1 MEYVC
6 PEPHCQPIRPLAFS
20 PPETLISTLLC
31 PVPSRHP
38 DVRPMECKGVHPDH
52 FHEQHLA
59 RRRAVQCDDAKMS
72 YDDATLLIRRWFTD
86 FDSFH
91 GFVGNPVVLTRLLTV
106 LHALGSPEPLQ
117 GDYLFE
123 RDVRCHPR
131 VVPVPGGNLD
141 MLIWLAWRYMHAFA
155 FEGVALVDKLEAES
169 DSLAAATLLFKLVT
183 PAGTVPGHDFPRAIN
198 RSVPEAAIALWPGPV
213 SAMRPSMISAV
224 RLLGRGVRTGR
235 VDHPSGQRMRGA
247 LYSYVKPV
255 GVDERTWNYL
265 AYCRAARDVL
275 QAVVE
280 LLRLVGHIVALG
292 RRMVCPLT
300 PYIGMDYGT
309 PGLCPAAPLAED
321 WGVCATLLR
330 EVLKLDA
337 TLLDGHFIDSA
348 APTGVENWFWAVNE
362 RACGEW
368 FNEYAWVAVATEWG
382 IVPGEVDTMQRA
394 GPRCSAPGSGMLVPH
409 ELYKNPPQTG
419 IEFSLRPGP
428 NTLAHRLQAILKARE
443 DVGHIPAHA
452 SGERDHFEWD
462 QLLLPEG

>member
-1 MEYVC
+1 M
-6 PEPHCQPIRPLAFS
+6 
-20 PPETLISTLLC
+20 
-31 PVPSRHP
+31 
-38 DVRPMECKGVHPDH
+38 HPDH

-59 RRRAVQCDDAKMS
+59 RRRAVQCDDAALS
-72 YDDATLLIRRWFTD
+72 YDGATLHIRRWFTD

-155 FEGVALVDKLEAES
+155 FEGVALAEKLDAES

-198 RSVPEAAIALWPGPV
+198 RSVPEADIALWQCSV
-213 SAMRPSMISAV
+213 SRLRDRVREAV
-224 RLLGRGVRTGR
+224 SLLSGAVAEGLDLFDDSSGRRLGRPRFV
-235 VDHPSGQRMRGA
+235 
-247 LYSYVKPV
+247 YVKPDD
-255 GVDERTWNYL
+255 VDARTWNYL

-275 QAVVE
+275 HAIVK

-309 PGLCPAAPLAED
+309 PGLCSAAQLAKR
-321 WGVCATLLR
+321 WGVCVTLLR
-330 EVLKLDA
+330 EVLKADA

-443 DVGHIPAHA
+443 DAGHIAAHP
-452 SGERDHFEWD
+452 SGERDHFEWE

>member
-1 MEYVC
+1 M
-6 PEPHCQPIRPLAFS
+6 
-20 PPETLISTLLC
+20 
-31 PVPSRHP
+31 
-38 DVRPMECKGVHPDH
+38 HPDH

-59 RRRAVQCDDAKMS
+59 RRRAVQCNHAKMS

-86 FDSFH
+86 FPSSY

-106 LHALGSPEPLQ
+106 LHALGSPERFK

-155 FEGVALVDKLEAES
+155 FEGVALAEELDPKS
-169 DSLAAATLLFKLVT
+169 DPIVAATLLMELVT

-198 RSVPEAAIALWPGPV
+198 RSVPEADIVLWPGPV
-213 SAMRPSMISAV
+213 SDMRDRVREAVSLLSGAVAEGLDVFDESSAR
-224 RLLGRGVRTGR
+224 RLRRPRFV
-235 VDHPSGQRMRGA
+235 
-247 LYSYVKPV
+247 YVKPD
-255 GVDERTWNYL
+255 GVDALTWNYL

-275 QAVVE
+275 HAIVK
-280 LLRLVGHIVALG
+280 LLRFVGHIVALG

-309 PGLCPAAPLAED
+309 PGLCSAAELTKS
-321 WGVCATLLR
+321 WGVCATALR
-330 EVLKLDA
+330 EILKPAA

-348 APTGVENWFWAVNE
+348 APTGVEGWFWAVNE

-382 IVPGEVDTMQRA
+382 IVPGDVDSMQRA
-394 GPRCSAPGSGMLVPH
+394 GPRCLPPGEGLLVPH
-409 ELYKNPPQTG
+409 ELYKNPPQVG
-419 IEFSLRPGP
+419 LEYPLRPGP
-428 NTLAHRLQAILKARE
+428 NTLSHRLQAILKTRE
-443 DVGHIPAHA
+443 DLGETAAPP
-452 SGERDHFEWD
+452 SRERDHFSWE
-462 QLLLPEG
+462 QLLLPEE